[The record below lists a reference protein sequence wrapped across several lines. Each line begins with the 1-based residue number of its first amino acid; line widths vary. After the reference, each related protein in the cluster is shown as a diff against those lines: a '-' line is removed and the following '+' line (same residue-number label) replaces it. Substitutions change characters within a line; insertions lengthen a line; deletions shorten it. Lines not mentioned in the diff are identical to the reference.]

1 MSYPYYNPNAQMGA
15 QQMPQQN
22 SGGGPQ
28 VSPTSFNYGMQQNM
42 FPQPTGNV
50 YNLSTASDIGNV
62 PAGLGI
68 SVGLCLQENL
78 MYIKSLQNGSPVL
91 LGYRLTPLENS
102 INNTMGVINTNT
114 NDDYSNDLIKENKRL
129 MEVMRDHDDKI
140 HMLEEQLVKLKD
152 KIGGKSEWQI

>member
-1 MSYPYYNPNAQMGA
+1 MNYPYYNPNGQVGA
-15 QQMPQQN
+15 PQINQPN
-22 SGGGPQ
+22 SNLNTPINNNG
-28 VSPTSFNYGMQQNM
+28 FNYNTQQNM

-50 YNLSTASDIGNV
+50 YSLMTASDIGNV

-91 LGYRLTPLENS
+91 LGYRLVPLEGVTN
-102 INNTMGVINTNT
+102 GVISDTSSTDCSTNE
-114 NDDYSNDLIKENKRL
+114 LLKENKRL
-129 MEVMRDHDDKI
+129 MEVIRSHDDKI

-152 KIGGKSEWQI
+152 KIGGKTEWQI

>member
-1 MSYPYYNPNAQMGA
+1 MSYPYYNPNAQMSA

-22 SGGGPQ
+22 GGPQ
-28 VSPTSFNYGMQQNM
+28 IGPANFNYGVQQNM

-102 INNTMGVINTNT
+102 VNNMMGNVANNE
-114 NDDYSNDLIKENKRL
+114 DYSTNDLIKENKRL
-129 MEVMRDHDDKI
+129 MEVIRDHDDKI

>member
-1 MSYPYYNPNAQMGA
+1 MSYPYYNQNAQMGT
-15 QQMPQQN
+15 QQMPQQG
-22 SGGGPQ
+22 GGGPQ
-28 VSPTSFNYGMQQNM
+28 ISPANFNYGVQQNM

-102 INNTMGVINTNT
+102 VNNMMGNAINNE
-114 NDDYSNDLIKENKRL
+114 DYTANDLIKENKRL
-129 MEVMRDHDDKI
+129 MEVIRGHDDKI

>member
-1 MSYPYYNPNAQMGA
+1 MGA
-15 QQMPQQN
+15 QQMPQQG
-22 SGGGPQ
+22 GGGPQ
-28 VSPTSFNYGMQQNM
+28 ISPANFNYGVQQNM

-102 INNTMGVINTNT
+102 VNNMMGNAIN
-114 NDDYSNDLIKENKRL
+114 NDDYATNDLIKENKRL
-129 MEVMRDHDDKI
+129 MEVIRGHDDKI

>member
-1 MSYPYYNPNAQMGA
+1 MSYSYFNPTPMGSPQVNAVPPM
-15 QQMPQQN
+15 QQTPAVMPQASTN
-22 SGGGPQ
+22 N
-28 VSPTSFNYGMQQNM
+28 FNYTMQQNM
-42 FPQPTGNV
+42 FPQPTGSV
-50 YNLSTASDIGNV
+50 YNLSTASDIGNI

-91 LGYRLTPLENS
+91 LGYRLVPLETAANG
-102 INNTMGVINTNT
+102 INMES
-114 NDDYSNDLIKENKRL
+114 DYSSNEILKENKRL
-129 MEVMRDHDDKI
+129 LEVMKDHDDKI